1 MGPAHD
7 YLPDFYYHDIYVL
20 TPEFLEEQGIKA
32 LICDI
37 DNTLEPYEEPCPTE
51 RLMHW
56 INDMTAHGIRFAFVS
71 NNRAPRVE
79 RFNQDLGFFAIARSG
94 KPSPEPVRAAM
105 QALEVQPSECAM
117 LGDQIFT
124 DVLAGKR
131 AGLRA
136 ILVKPIR
143 DKKTLFFRFKRVME
157 KPILALY
164 HGRQFIRKIRKRKE
178 RSCR

>member
-1 MGPAHD
+1 MGFPHD
-7 YLPDFYYHDIYVL
+7 YLPDFYDDNIYAL
-20 TPEFLEEQGIKA
+20 TPEFMEEQGIRA

-51 RLMHW
+51 RLQRW
-56 INDMTAHGIRFAFVS
+56 IDDMTAHGIRFAFVS

-79 RFNQDLGFFAIARSG
+79 RFNQELGFFAIPKSG
-94 KPSPEPVRAAM
+94 KPSPEPVLAAM
-105 QALEVQPSECAM
+105 QALEAEPSDCAM

-131 AGLRA
+131 AGIRA

-157 KPILALY
+157 KPLLALFFVK
-164 HGRQFIRKIRKRKE
+164 RMFRPRKSKRKKE
-178 RSCR
+178 